1 MKPATVVLSLIL
13 ILMLAFAAFFY
24 TGGTLKAQGN
34 SITAGAAEYP
44 DAFDSIRNVVSSGA
58 APRQFSQD
66 VLDDPANY
74 SLVDVTINLTNRGI
88 FAAEWLNVQLEPATG
103 DVAVYSLSGDGMDV
117 SARSTAQV
125 NLKLVTRAPAGSPR
139 TVSIQYYV
147 YGVSRTIRL
156 EI

>member
-1 MKPATVVLSLIL
+1 
-13 ILMLAFAAFFY
+13 MLAFGAFFY
-24 TGGTLKAQGN
+24 TGGTLKAQVN

-44 DAFDSIRNVVSSGA
+44 DAFESIRSVVASGA

-66 VLDDPANY
+66 ALDNPANY

-88 FAAEWLNVQLEPATG
+88 FAAEWLNVQLEPVTG
-103 DVAVYSLSGDGMDV
+103 DVAVYSLSGDGVDV

-125 NLKLVTRAPAGSPR
+125 NLKLVTRAPAGSVR

-147 YGVSRTIRL
+147 YGVSRTIEL
-156 EI
+156 QI